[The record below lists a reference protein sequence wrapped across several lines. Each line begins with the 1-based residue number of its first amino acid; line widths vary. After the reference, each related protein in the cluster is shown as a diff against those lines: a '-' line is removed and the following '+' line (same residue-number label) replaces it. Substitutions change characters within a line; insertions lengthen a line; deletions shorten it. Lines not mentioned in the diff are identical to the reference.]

1 LPRYESDICRLEN
14 PLSSQFFNSPPGCDK
29 SDSVE
34 PGQQHLT
41 ALLVALTGNR
51 SDDRIR
57 ALGLGADD
65 AISQPV
71 DRDELRAR
79 ITSVARRHKGHSQ
92 SLLRSGVLSLSID
105 SREVLINGRPVK
117 ITGKEYLMLEILM
130 LRKGQTVTKDM
141 FLNHLYHGV
150 DEADTKIIDVL
161 ICKLRRKLNAAGA
174 TDVIA
179 TVWGQ
184 GYALRVSQAE
194 TGVTDNRPCELVEL
208 KQRPVAPGCLPLST
222 WTIDRSLLQS
232 RWDEPPPARIIGGR

>member
-1 LPRYESDICRLEN
+1 MSVIQADTADEGLSILRHETFDLVIVDINSLSEEGFSFIRRLRLAKN
-14 PLSSQFFNSPPGCDK
+14 DTPL
-29 SDSVE
+29 
-34 PGQQHLT
+34 L
-41 ALLVALTGNR
+41 ALTGNC

-92 SLLRSGVLSLSID
+92 SLLHSGVLSLSID

-161 ICKLRRKLNAAGA
+161 ICKLLA
-174 TDVIA
+174 
-179 TVWGQ
+179 
-184 GYALRVSQAE
+184 
-194 TGVTDNRPCELVEL
+194 
-208 KQRPVAPGCLPLST
+208 
-222 WTIDRSLLQS
+222 
-232 RWDEPPPARIIGGR
+232 